1 MTAKEYLL
9 QPSRLK
15 EEIREDI
22 DNLADMRAIV
32 GKVTRELS
40 FTAGRCPSKDPHSF
54 ETHMLDI
61 TEEERKIWEKE
72 ERLKELLLEVL
83 AVINQVKNSKKRRL
97 LKMRYIQ
104 GLTWSRIA
112 AELYIGER
120 YVYDLHLAA
129 LQDFAEILKLRSI
142 PQ

>member
-1 MTAKEYLL
+1 
-9 QPSRLK
+9 
-15 EEIREDI
+15 
-22 DNLADMRAIV
+22 MRAIV

-40 FTAGRCPSKDPHSF
+40 FTAGRCPSKDTHSF

-83 AVINQVKNSKKRRL
+83 AAINQVKNSKKRRL

-104 GLTWSRIA
+104 GLTWKEIA
-112 AELYIGER
+112 FTLDIGDR
-120 YVYDLHLAA
+120 YVYDLHHDA
-129 LQDFAEILKLRSI
+129 LRDFEKILEIRSI